1 MMTVTTRCQF
11 RPGLFFSLGSS
22 FPKYTAIGISFKSL
36 QRHITCIL
44 ISSILAY
51 LERLKPRQVVIME
64 SNLHSGMLNVFL
76 RNIIMTSMRT

>member
-22 FPKYTAIGISFKSL
+22 FPKYTTIGISFKSL
-36 QRHITCIL
+36 PRHIISIL

-51 LERLKPRQVVIME
+51 LQRLKPWQVIIMK
-64 SNLHSGMLNVFL
+64 SNLLSGMVNVFL
-76 RNIIMTSMRT
+76 RNIIKMSMIT